1 MDASSGVAEQRGG
14 LAHVVQPPHAL
25 LTLDRDA
32 RRVDL
37 SLERVGALEL
47 LPGPELHGRQAQ
59 RQPLGRDRQADV
71 HQQPAD
77 GVHAEAALLV
87 LAAVDAAGLA
97 DPLGPPSPVGE
108 LGRVVEHHDR
118 AADAGG
124 PVAGRAEVAAEDLA
138 LADPVV
144 GEETVGRLGGG
155 PILAG
160 ERDALPHRARH
171 LGEQRAQPSAQ
182 PLVGEPAS
190 RDLVVDPGIRVA
202 RHRHLPEPPRC
213 QRIRDRP
220 RSAGYGP
227 LPNSRHEQRMWV
239 IESPTGRIRIF
250 RRRTGF
256 ATLDRLLARLHANK
270 EELLVVLE
278 RPEVSLNTN
287 GSERDLRPQV
297 VRRKI
302 SGGTR
307 SDAGRACRDA
317 FLGLLLT
324 CAKLGLSFWDYL
336 GDRLGV
342 PGAEA
347 PYLPDLVRLRSAP
360 A

>member
-1 MDASSGVAEQRGG
+1 MDNYFRAAMDCYRLLCDPMQYFLTSTGWVGCYVQKDKFDQRFAG
-14 LAHVVQPPHAL
+14 
-25 LTLDRDA
+25 A
-32 RRVDL
+32 RPFAPRT
-37 SLERVGALEL
+37 LEL
-47 LPGPELHGRQAQ
+47 LPRPELHGRQAQ
-59 RQPLGRDRQADV
+59 RQPLGGDRQAGV

-87 LAAVDAAGLA
+87 LAAVDPAGLA

-155 PILAG
+155 PVLAG
-160 ERDALPHRARH
+160 ERDALPYRARH

-239 IESPTGRIRIF
+239 IERLTGCV
-250 RRRTGF
+250 
-256 ATLDRLLARLHANK
+256 RLCVGVAEQEVGLART
-270 EELLVVLE
+270 LE
-278 RPEVSLNTN
+278 
-287 GSERDLRPQV
+287 QV
-297 VRRKI
+297 V
-302 SGGTR
+302 
-307 SDAGRACRDA
+307 
-317 FLGLLLT
+317 
-324 CAKLGLSFWDYL
+324 
-336 GDRLGV
+336 
-342 PGAEA
+342 
-347 PYLPDLVRLRSAP
+347 
-360 A
+360 